1 MDWHQLFGGAG
12 QTFASVF
19 VVATYSMK
27 TMVPL
32 RVFGIITN
40 IVLIT
45 SSAFSGQYG
54 TMVLHMFLLPLNSV
68 RLYQMLQLVNG
79 VKASVAQGLSM
90 DWLKP
95 FMKKRQCKKGDVLF
109 VKDAVAE
116 DMFYIVSGRFRLTE
130 MGIDILPGAIIGELG
145 MLAPDNRRTQ
155 SFECVEDGVV
165 LTVTYQQVE
174 QLYFQNPAFGFYF
187 LRLATAR
194 LFENITRMEKRL
206 TERAAQSAQS

>member
-79 VKASVAQGLSM
+79 VKASVAQDLNM

-95 FMKKRQCKKGDVLF
+95 FMKKRQYRKGDVLF
-109 VKDAVAE
+109 AKDSIAE
-116 DMFYIVSGRFRLTE
+116 EMFYVVSGRFRLTE

-145 MLAPDNRRTQ
+145 MLAPT
-155 SFECVEDGVV
+155 
-165 LTVTYQQVE
+165 
-174 QLYFQNPAFGFYF
+174 
-187 LRLATAR
+187 TAAPCR
-194 LFENITRMEKRL
+194 SNASRM
-206 TERAAQSAQS
+206 ASC